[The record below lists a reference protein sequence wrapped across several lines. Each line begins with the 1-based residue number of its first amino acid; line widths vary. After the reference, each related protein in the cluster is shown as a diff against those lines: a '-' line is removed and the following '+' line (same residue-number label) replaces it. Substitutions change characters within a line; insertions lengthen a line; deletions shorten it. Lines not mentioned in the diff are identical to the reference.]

1 MSEQLWQA
9 CETNDLPALALA
21 LETHHVD
28 ERSPNEAY
36 TPLMV
41 AANRGHVEAVEYL
54 ITRGADINVQS
65 DGGETPLMLGA
76 RADVA
81 VVARL
86 LAAGANPNQVSGGG
100 NSALMEAAYPGNIA
114 VVSMLLRAGANPN
127 HTNQFQESALLVGSM
142 SRGNVATIQALLDAG
157 ADPSHRDCDDV
168 SAADLAKKH
177 SNLPVYNLLTS
188 RSGDVLHVGA

>member
-1 MSEQLWQA
+1 
-9 CETNDLPALALA
+9 
-21 LETHHVD
+21 
-28 ERSPNEAY
+28 
-36 TPLMV
+36 
-41 AANRGHVEAVEYL
+41 
-54 ITRGADINVQS
+54 
-65 DGGETPLMLGA
+65 MLGA
-76 RADVA
+76 RADAA

-100 NSALMEAAYPGNIA
+100 NSALMEAAYPGNLA

-157 ADPSHRDCDDV
+157 ADPSQRDCDDV

-188 RSGDVLHVGA
+188 RGGDVLHIGA